1 MENRPVPYNDAMIRT
16 ERLSKSYGTK
26 VAVDQLDLQVEPGE
40 ILGFLG
46 PNGAGKSTTVKVLTV
61 LIRPDS
67 GRASICGFDVVTQP
81 IDVKKRL
88 GYVPETPAL
97 YDSLTADEYLEFV
110 SCLHHLDPKV
120 AATRRGELLEL
131 FGLSTNAH
139 QRLTEFSKG
148 MRQKVVIAAGLIHRP
163 EVLILD
169 EPLDGLD
176 ANAAM
181 VVKELLKKLAA
192 QGKTIMFSSHILDVV
207 ERMCTRIVIIN
218 NGQFVTSGTSAEIRA
233 REQAATLEDA
243 FSKLTGV
250 RDVGQVTADFLASL
264 ERV

>member
-1 MENRPVPYNDAMIRT
+1 MIRT

-26 VAVDQLDLQVEPGE
+26 VAVDQLDLHVERGE

-46 PNGAGKSTTVKVLTV
+46 PNGAGKSTTVKVLTG
-61 LIRPDS
+61 LIRPDY
-67 GRASICGFDVVTQP
+67 GRASVCGFDVVTQP
-81 IDVKKRL
+81 LEVKKRL

-110 SCLHHLDPKV
+110 SCLHHLDPKT

-131 FGLSTNAH
+131 FGLSANAH

-163 EVLILD
+163 EALILD

-218 NGQFVTSGTSAEIRA
+218 NGRFVTSGTSAEICA

>member
-1 MENRPVPYNDAMIRT
+1 MIRT

-46 PNGAGKSTTVKVLTV
+46 PNGAGKSTTVKVLTG

-67 GRASICGFDVVTQP
+67 GRASVCGFDVVTQP
-81 IDVKKRL
+81 IEVKKRL

-110 SCLHHLDPKV
+110 SCLHHLDPKT

-131 FGLSTNAH
+131 FGLSANAH

-163 EVLILD
+163 EALILD

-181 VVKELLKKLAA
+181 VVKELLKQLAA

-218 NGQFVTSGTSAEIRA
+218 NGRFVTSGTSAEIRE